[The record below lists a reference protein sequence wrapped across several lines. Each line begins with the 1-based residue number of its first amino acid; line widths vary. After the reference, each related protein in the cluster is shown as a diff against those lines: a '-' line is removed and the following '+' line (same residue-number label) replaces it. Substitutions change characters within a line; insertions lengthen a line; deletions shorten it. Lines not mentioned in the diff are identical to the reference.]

1 LIQTIQ
7 SNYSLDKQY
16 MNTCINK
23 EFVEMRF
30 AKLSFI
36 ALIIMMLIAP
46 VVVNSQDVTG
56 EGLTIGF
63 SQIGSE
69 SAWRTAFTEA
79 TLAEAEARGINLLFS
94 DAQQSQENQIAA
106 MRAWIAQGDVD
117 AIILAP
123 VISSGWDD
131 VLQEAQDAGIP
142 VVIVDRNVDSD
153 PSLFVTRVSSDFVH
167 EGRLAAAWLVQATS
181 GNCNIVELYG
191 TVGSAAAEDRH
202 QGFAE
207 VIGLFSGMQIIHSE
221 TGNFVRTEGKTVMES
236 ILSSEDPANICA
248 LFAHNDDMAIG
259 AIEAIIEA
267 GLTPAEDI
275 LIVSVDAIP
284 DIFDAMDAGLTNA
297 TVELSP
303 FMGGPAFDAVI
314 AYLNGEEL
322 PAWIPVGGGLYTSR
336 EAYDADR

>member
-1 LIQTIQ
+1 
-7 SNYSLDKQY
+7 
-16 MNTCINK
+16 
-23 EFVEMRF
+23 MRL
-30 AKLSFI
+30 AKLSLLVLI
-36 ALIIMMLIAP
+36 VLALFVP
-46 VVVNSQDVTG
+46 VISAQEGG

-79 TLAEAEARGINLLFS
+79 VQAEAEARGINLLFS

-123 VISSGWDD
+123 VIESGWDD
-131 VLQEAQDAGIP
+131 VLQEAADAGIP
-142 VVIVDRNVDSD
+142 VIIVDRNVDSD
-153 PSLFVTRVSSDFVH
+153 ESLFVTRVSSDFVH

-181 GNCNIVELYG
+181 GDCNIVELYG

-202 QGFAE
+202 TGFTE
-207 VIGLFSGMQIIHSE
+207 VIGMFSGMEIIHSE
-221 TGNFVRTEGKTVMES
+221 TGNFVRTEGKAVMES

-248 LFAHNDDMAIG
+248 VFAHNDDMAIG
-259 AIEAIIEA
+259 AIEAIKEA
-267 GLTPAEDI
+267 GLVPAEDI

-284 DIFDAMDAGLTNA
+284 DIFVSMDAGETNA

-303 FMGGPAFDAVI
+303 FMGGPAFDAVV

-322 PAWIPVGGGLYTSR
+322 PKWIPVGGGLYTSR

>member
-1 LIQTIQ
+1 
-7 SNYSLDKQY
+7 
-16 MNTCINK
+16 
-23 EFVEMRF
+23 MRL
-30 AKLSFI
+30 AKLSLLVLVVL
-36 ALIIMMLIAP
+36 ALIVPMVSA
-46 VVVNSQDVTG
+46 QEGG

-79 TLAEAEARGINLLFS
+79 VQAEAEARGINLLFS

-123 VISSGWDD
+123 VIESGWDD
-131 VLQEAQDAGIP
+131 VLQEAADAGIP
-142 VVIVDRNVDSD
+142 VIIVDRNVDSD
-153 PSLFVTRVSSDFVH
+153 ESLFVTRVSSDFVH
-167 EGRLAAAWLVQATS
+167 EGRLAAAWLAQATS

-202 QGFAE
+202 TGFTE
-207 VIGLFSGMQIIHSE
+207 VIGLFSSMQIIHSE
-221 TGNFVRTEGKTVMES
+221 TGNFVRTEGKAVMES

-248 LFAHNDDMAIG
+248 VFAHNDDMAIG
-259 AIEAIIEA
+259 AIEAIKEA
-267 GLTPAEDI
+267 GLVPAEDI

-284 DIFDAMDAGLTNA
+284 DIFDALDAGETNA

-303 FMGGPAFDAVI
+303 FMGGPAFDAVV

-322 PAWIPVGGGLYTSR
+322 PKWIPVGGGLYTSR
-336 EAYDADR
+336 EAYDADH

>member
-1 LIQTIQ
+1 MR
-7 SNYSLDKQY
+7 SAKW
-16 MNTCINK
+16 
-23 EFVEMRF
+23 FVLVLLVLAICVPF
-30 AKLSFI
+30 VA
-36 ALIIMMLIAP
+36 A
-46 VVVNSQDVTG
+46 QDTG

-79 TLAEAEARGINLLFS
+79 VQAEAEARGINLLFS

-106 MRAWIAQGDVD
+106 MRAWLAQGDVD
-117 AIILAP
+117 AIVLAP
-123 VISSGWDD
+123 VLESGWDD
-131 VLQEAQDAGIP
+131 VLQEAADAGVP

-202 QGFAE
+202 TGFSE
-207 VIGLFSGMQIIHSE
+207 VIGMFPNMQIVQSE
-221 TGNFVRTEGKTVMES
+221 TGNFVRTEGKAVMES
-236 ILSSEDPANICA
+236 FLSSGDPAEICA
-248 LFAHNDDMAIG
+248 VFAHNDDMAIG
-259 AIEAIIEA
+259 AIEAIKEA
-267 GLTPAEDI
+267 GLVPAQDI

-284 DIFDAMDAGLTNA
+284 DIFTALDAGETNA

-303 FMGGPAFDAVI
+303 FMGGPAFDAVV
-314 AYLNGEEL
+314 AALAGEEL
-322 PAWIPVGGGLYTSR
+322 PKWIPVGGGLYTSR
-336 EAYDADR
+336 AAYDADR